1 MARFITRIA
10 DLCRHRAAEE
20 LFLRR
25 FRMMQPGEDREDC
38 GPGWYESSRELEL
51 GLQVQEGRPGD
62 SLLSAMHTASTI
74 SQAGWKLPSAAGLFG
89 GGWAMQPSGMT
100 ISMALNMPSLRT
112 MVGSIAVMHWVIT

>member
-51 GLQVQEGRPGD
+51 GLQVQEGQPGD
-62 SLLSAMHTASTI
+62 ALLAEWTEA
-74 SQAGWKLPSAAGLFG
+74 WRRPLPAPRAAH
-89 GGWAMQPSGMT
+89 AE
-100 ISMALNMPSLRT
+100 
-112 MVGSIAVMHWVIT
+112 

>member
-20 LFLRR
+20 LFLRC

-51 GLQVQEGRPGD
+51 GLQVQEGQPGD
-62 SLLSAMHTASTI
+62 ALLAEWAEAWRRPLPV
-74 SQAGWKLPSAAGLFG
+74 QAP
-89 GGWAMQPSGMT
+89 
-100 ISMALNMPSLRT
+100 RH
-112 MVGSIAVMHWVIT
+112 VE

>member
-51 GLQVQEGRPGD
+51 GLQVQEGQPGD
-62 SLLSAMHTASTI
+62 ALLAEWTEA
-74 SQAGWKLPSAAGLFG
+74 WRRPLPAPCAAQH
-89 GGWAMQPSGMT
+89 AE
-100 ISMALNMPSLRT
+100 
-112 MVGSIAVMHWVIT
+112 

>member
-51 GLQVQEGRPGD
+51 GLQVQEGQPGD
-62 SLLSAMHTASTI
+62 TLLAEWAE
-74 SQAGWKLPSAAGLFG
+74 AWRRPLPAPTVAH
-89 GGWAMQPSGMT
+89 AE
-100 ISMALNMPSLRT
+100 
-112 MVGSIAVMHWVIT
+112 